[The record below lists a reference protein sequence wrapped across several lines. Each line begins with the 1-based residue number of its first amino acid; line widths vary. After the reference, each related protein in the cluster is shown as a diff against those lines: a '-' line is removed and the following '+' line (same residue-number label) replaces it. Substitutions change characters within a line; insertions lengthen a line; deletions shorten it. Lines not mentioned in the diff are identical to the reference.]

1 MPLPAS
7 RLWTAPAR
15 PWRKGRETVEKTS
28 RDQKPRELLDEAA
41 VLLVEN
47 EPLDQAREGAA
58 CTRGGTRRKGHKEC
72 PEQRLLPKERQLL
85 QFMRRQ
91 GDDSGVHESW
101 DESEQLSSSNEALI
115 VFDLLGR
122 AQVAGLV
129 KAA

>member
-1 MPLPAS
+1 M
-7 RLWTAPAR
+7 
-15 PWRKGRETVEKTS
+15 
-28 RDQKPRELLDEAA
+28 
-41 VLLVEN
+41 
-47 EPLDQAREGAA
+47 
-58 CTRGGTRRKGHKEC
+58 

-85 QFMRRQ
+85 QFMWRQ

-101 DESEQLSSSNEALI
+101 DEGEQLSSSNEALI